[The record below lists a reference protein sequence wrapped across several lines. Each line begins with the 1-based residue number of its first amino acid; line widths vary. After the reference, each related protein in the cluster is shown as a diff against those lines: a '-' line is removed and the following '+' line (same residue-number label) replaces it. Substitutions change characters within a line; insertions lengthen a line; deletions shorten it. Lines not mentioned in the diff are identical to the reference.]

1 MALKSPLLPVL
12 HQLILLWL
20 GYLDRRGGQMLRYG
34 NSSKHILV
42 AILAGLATVLMLLS
56 SAAAS
61 AGAARFRPP
70 FDGTRRLTVFFD
82 HQTPRCYWAGQPVCD
97 GYVWIYTG
105 ERVVDSTPHPYDGH
119 EGIDWSMSDGTPIYA
134 TASGAIVAF
143 GTVGGYG
150 DRIVVDHQN
159 GYFTLYAHLQD
170 YNNLWLGKSVV
181 AGDLIGYS
189 GHSGGGD
196 CGAHLHFGVYR
207 DDWTAGNE
215 TDPFGWRGSVP
226 DPLIAYNGESATC
239 LWRSSD
245 EDPVS
250 CADTII
256 EDAAQGSTVVG
267 SWNESIKGNG
277 YHAYY
282 RTNTTDSSMQ
292 ATWISTRIVSGIYKV
307 YAFDPEQPPGVTTP
321 QTQQAQYSV
330 WTNTGW
336 QTRTINQS
344 IYTNTWVPLGTFRI
358 PAAQAQVVLSANTGE
373 AAGTRLVMADAIK
386 FRSYLDHLPLV
397 LKCWPA
403 ILPATPTLNTIN
415 NPTRNPNY
423 IVSWQPVSGAE
434 SYTLQEA
441 TNPGF
446 TGAVTVYS
454 GAEISWAVTNKL
466 VGTYYY
472 RVRATNCAGDSG
484 WSNVQATT
492 VSSAGWQTITSQNFE
507 GTFPGSW
514 IVWDDNGTSNGEY
527 YWGKRTCHPYAGSY
541 SGWGVGGGA
550 QGSALGC
557 GSNYPHNADGLM
569 VYGPFS
575 LQDAI
580 AADLRFNLWLFTEP
594 QNDMVFY
601 ATSINGTNFYGYAL
615 TGNSQGWMDISLD
628 LANVPPLGSTL
639 GQSQVWVALG
649 FASNGSTSY
658 AEGGYVDDIVLRRC
672 YRECTS
678 ESGVSTSEGGQVYEA
693 PMTMT
698 LQRDGALEVPGV
710 GPQPFAS
717 PLAAPYK

>member
-1 MALKSPLLPVL
+1 MISSGVSFLLLAMSFQVSTVTAA
-12 HQLILLWL
+12 
-20 GYLDRRGGQMLRYG
+20 
-34 NSSKHILV
+34 NSFL
-42 AILAGLATVLMLLS
+42 
-56 SAAAS
+56 
-61 AGAARFRPP
+61 RPP
-70 FDGTRRLTVFFD
+70 YDGTYRLTVFFD
-82 HQTPRCYWAGQPVCD
+82 HTYPNYGPDNEVT
-97 GYVWIYTG
+97 IYTG
-105 ERVVDSTPHPYDGH
+105 ESVISCSPHCYQGH
-119 EGIDWSMSDGTPIYA
+119 SGIDWSLSMGTPVLA
-134 TASGAIVAF
+134 AANGIVRGRF
-143 GTVGGYG
+143 QSTNGYG
-150 DRIVVDHQN
+150 WRIIIDHEN
-159 GYFTLYAHLQD
+159 GYYTLYAHLSAFNVALNQR
-170 YNNLWLGKSVV
+170 VV
-181 AGDLIGYS
+181 AGEVIGQS
-189 GHSGGGD
+189 GSTGNST
-196 CGAHLHFGVYR
+196 GAHLHLGVYR
-207 DDWTAGNE
+207 SQITAE
-215 TDPFGWRGSVP
+215 DPDEDYATDPFGWRGYGA
-226 DPLIAYNGESATC
+226 DPLVNYPGQGQGHTATC
-239 LWRSSD
+239 LWRSLD
-245 EDPVS
+245 IDPIS
-250 CADTII
+250 CADII
-256 EDAAQGSTVVG
+256 VEDAGQGSSVIG
-267 SWNESIKGNG
+267 SWNDSIKGNG
-277 YHAYY
+277 YHAHY
-282 RTNTTDSSMQ
+282 RTNTTDSSVQ
-292 ATWISTRIVSGIYKV
+292 ATWISTRTVSGIYKV

-344 IYTNTWVPLGTFRI
+344 IYTNTWVLLGTFRI

-386 FRSYLDHLPLV
+386 FRSYLDYLPLV

-403 ILPATPTLNTIN
+403 ILPTTPTLNAIN

-423 IVSWQPVSGAE
+423 IVSWQSVAGAE

-454 GAEISWAVTNKL
+454 GAEISWAVTNKP

-484 WSNVQATT
+484 WSNVQSTT
-492 VSSAGWQTITSQNFE
+492 VSPAGWQTITSQNFE

-514 IVWDDNGTSNGEY
+514 NVWDDNGTSNGEY
-527 YWGKRTCHPYAGSY
+527 YWGKRTCRPYAGSY

-550 QGSALGC
+550 QGSALSC

-580 AADLRFNLWLFTEP
+580 AADLRFKLWLFTEP

-601 ATSINGTNFYGYAL
+601 STSINGTNFYGYAL

-678 ESGVSTSEGGQVYEA
+678 GSGVSTSEGGQVYEA
-693 PMTMT
+693 PVTMT
-698 LQRDGALEVPGV
+698 LQRDDALEVPDV